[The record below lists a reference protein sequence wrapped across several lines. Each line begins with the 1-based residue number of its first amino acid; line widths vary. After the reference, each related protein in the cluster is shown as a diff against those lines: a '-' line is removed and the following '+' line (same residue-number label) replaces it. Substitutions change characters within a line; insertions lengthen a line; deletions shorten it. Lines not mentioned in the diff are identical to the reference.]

1 MASQTQHKGQGDQ
14 AVVAVGVHEVVV
26 GYALGIIVVLTKGAD
41 EVGAYDGG
49 FGGAEIVGQE
59 VYKPRKKIRGKVGCD
74 RQDGQQ
80 PRVSEARHSSVHVL
94 SEEHREHEEG
104 EDP

>member
-1 MASQTQHKGQGDQ
+1 M
-14 AVVAVGVHEVVV
+14 V
-26 GYALGIIVVLTKGAD
+26 GYALGIDVVLAKGAD

-49 FGGAEIVGQE
+49 FGGAEIVDQE

-80 PRVSEARHSSVHVL
+80 PRRCWYFPRRPIKGGTAC
-94 SEEHREHEEG
+94 
-104 EDP
+104 